1 MVERQISV
9 AGDHF
14 KYPIAELVFK
24 LTRCNRDASYPE
36 TPLGAEIDYSTTLIL
51 LLVLLTES
59 YLARVRYFDK
69 STDPRT
75 KKMAPTYLASLKG
88 CRRLARR
95 FSEVYLL
102 RNAIAH
108 NHVFEYQQQWNSD
121 GHCRYR
127 KFKIDSSWQGESK
140 RDVYS
145 KYVRLPKY
153 AEPKTSLLGLRVVP
167 GRMGRED
174 VLIVFE
180 VVQQVLQ
187 QLHKKKY
194 LDLSIDWQV
203 PYRPLGQAR
212 KLLSFPFWDLI
223 TEIRKVTT

>member
-1 MVERQISV
+1 MVDRYISI

-14 KYPIAELVFK
+14 KYPIADLIFQ
-24 LTRCNRDASYPE
+24 LTRCDRDISHPE
-36 TPLGAEIDYSTTLIL
+36 IPSNKEIDYSTTLIL

-59 YLARVRYFDK
+59 YLARIRYYDRT
-69 STDPRT
+69 TDPNIKR
-75 KKMAPTYLASLKG
+75 MAPAYLASLKG
-88 CRRLARR
+88 CKRLARR

-108 NHVFEYQQQWNSD
+108 NHVFEYQQQRNSD
-121 GHCRYR
+121 GRYRYR
-127 KFKIDSSWQGESK
+127 KFNIDISWQGESK
-140 RDVYS
+140 RGVYS
-145 KYVRLPKY
+145 KYVRPPKY
-153 AEPKTSLLGLRVVP
+153 AEPKTRLFGLRVVP

-194 LDLSIDWQV
+194 LDLSLDWHV
-203 PYRPLGQAR
+203 PYQPLGQTR

-223 TEIRKVTT
+223 TEIRKVT

>member
-1 MVERQISV
+1 MTDQLISI
-9 AGDHF
+9 AGAHF
-14 KYPIAELVFK
+14 RYPIADLVFE
-24 LTRCNRDASYPE
+24 LTRCDRDASYPE
-36 TPLGAEIDYSTTLIL
+36 IPLSSEVDYSTTLIL

-59 YLARVRYFDK
+59 YLARIRFFDK
-69 STDPRT
+69 TTDPKK

-108 NHVFEYQQQWNSD
+108 NHVFEYQQQWHSD

-127 KFKIDSSWQGESK
+127 KFNIDPSWQGESNPA
-140 RDVYS
+140 VYS
-145 KYVRLPKY
+145 KYVKPSKY

-187 QLHKKKY
+187 QLHKKNY
-194 LDLSIDWQV
+194 LDLSIDWHV
-203 PYRPLGQAR
+203 PYQPVGQTR
-212 KLLSFPFWDLI
+212 KQLSFPFWDLI
-223 TEIRKVTT
+223 TEIRKVNK